1 MNLTHSQFGHAK
13 LWPVIGALACSL
25 ALGGCNA
32 NADASKTTSIAPETQ
47 FQPLG
52 YIMLVDSTLAVVD
65 MLSLKEVNKVKIGHH
80 AVHQVAVM
88 PDNRTVY
95 TGNIDD
101 GTIVK
106 LKFSKDGKTHTS
118 KVVAKSP
125 VNLHF
130 FAATPDGKH
139 VIITS
144 RMELQDNVKLP
155 KLSALPDDSIA
166 ILDTTTDKIVKV
178 IVLQSPAMPAFPNS
192 GKHVY
197 INNAHHGSISV
208 IETATWTEIQ
218 RVSVLPEPLAPRADG
233 HLRVSPDGLDV
244 SPDGK
249 WVVSADYEAKSI
261 SVFAVG
267 TDGKLGKA
275 TRVAYDPGQG
285 MPHDVRFTPDSKE
298 IWVTDYDRIPNPAD
312 EVANASMKTHVRVY
326 DVATLKSLKT
336 FEYPRAVQ
344 RIALPQYSKQ
354 AYLTTAIGGILAIDR
369 TTGELQAEVVSGG
382 LGNPVVCGMASY

>member
-1 MNLTHSQFGHAK
+1 MNIQHVRTAS
-13 LWPVIGALACSL
+13 PIALLAAALL
-25 ALGGCNA
+25 ALSSCATPADPA
-32 NADASKTTSIAPETQ
+32 NTEATPDAQ

-52 YIMLVDSTLAVVD
+52 FVMLVDGTLSVID
-65 MLSLKEVNKVKIGHH
+65 MLSLKEINKLKVGHH
-80 AVHQVAVM
+80 AVHQVAVL

-106 LKFSKDGKTHTS
+106 LKFSEDGKTYTS

-139 VIITS
+139 VVLTS
-144 RMELQDNVKLP
+144 RMELQEVSTLP

-166 ILDTTTDKIVKV
+166 IIDTATDKIVKV
-178 IVLQSPAMPAFPNS
+178 LALQSPAMPAFPNS

-197 INNAHHGSISV
+197 INNAHHGTISV

-218 RVSVLPEPLAPRADG
+218 RVSVLKEALAKRPDG
-233 HLRVSPDGLDV
+233 TSRVSPDGLDV

-249 WVVSADYEAKSI
+249 WVVSADYEAHSI
-261 SVFAVG
+261 TVFEVG
-267 TDGKLGKA
+267 ADGKLGKSSK
-275 TRVAYDPGQG
+275 VAYENADG

-298 IWVTDYDRIPNPAD
+298 MWVTDYDRVPNPAD
-312 EVANASMKTHVRVY
+312 EVGNASMKTHVRVY

-354 AYLTTAIGGILAIDR
+354 AFLTTAMGGVLAIDR
-369 TTGELQAEVVSGG
+369 TTGELQGEMVSGG
-382 LGNPVVCGMASY
+382 LGNPVVCGMPATNS